1 MKNLSTD
8 ITFKKFKLG
17 QLHPT
22 DYNSEIRSITD
33 EAISGLLT
41 SLQEFGY
48 VEPIVVNVH
57 KNKNTIIGG
66 HQRHAILL
74 NRLGKNHTITC
85 VTLDLSDTD
94 EKALNLTLNNEKIR
108 GAFTDAIQRHIDEL
122 QDSMKDKGKLL
133 RLQIADLQKKTA
145 GRSIV
150 YSEQKI
156 KPFKRTH
163 ILLSF
168 PPGTLPAIQK
178 HLESVIKIKGVEY
191 EQGSSN

>member
-8 ITFKKFKLG
+8 ITFKKFKLC
-17 QLHPT
+17 QLHPSE
-22 DYNSEIRSITD
+22 YNAELRTITD

-48 VEPIVVNVH
+48 VEPIIVNVH

-66 HQRHAILL
+66 HQRHALLL
-74 NRLGKNHTITC
+74 NQLGKNHVVTC

-94 EKALNLTLNNEKIR
+94 EKALNLTLNNLKIR
-108 GAFTDAIQRHIDEL
+108 GAFTDALDRYIDEL
-122 QDSMKDKGKLL
+122 QESMKDKGKLL
-133 RLQIADLQKKTA
+133 RLQIAELQKKTA

-168 PPGTLPAIQK
+168 PPGTLPAIQT
-178 HLESVIKIKGVEY
+178 HLEKIIKIKGVEY